1 MELSVA
7 REAGAIALA
16 SATFPPLLNWAENAK
31 SVAQYHRRDPRF
43 ASLSL
48 TAREI
53 VRKHG
58 PWRLA
63 TTAIGTSLTREI
75 CYNTSRWML
84 YSQIRRKD
92 SSTAERFAA
101 GFAAGLLGSFV
112 SNPFDLVRV
121 RQQSRAMLETKP
133 ATGVQEARR
142 VITRAAQNQSG
153 SRLRVPQLVLWSG
166 WQINC
171 LRAALFTSGSMATYE
186 LSKSALKQQLWLT
199 GGHEGPV
206 VHVLSGFAMGV
217 AGTLMYMPADA
228 VRTKCYNKSPSEP
241 VTTGDIVRIARSL
254 HAAGGPSTF
263 YRGTTAAMARTV
275 PACII
280 FPIAMESTR
289 KAMGLDYF

>member
-171 LRAALFTSGSMATYE
+171 
-186 LSKSALKQQLWLT
+186 
-199 GGHEGPV
+199 
-206 VHVLSGFAMGV
+206 
-217 AGTLMYMPADA
+217 
-228 VRTKCYNKSPSEP
+228 C
-241 VTTGDIVRIARSL
+241 
-254 HAAGGPSTF
+254 
-263 YRGTTAAMARTV
+263 
-275 PACII
+275 
-280 FPIAMESTR
+280 
-289 KAMGLDYF
+289 